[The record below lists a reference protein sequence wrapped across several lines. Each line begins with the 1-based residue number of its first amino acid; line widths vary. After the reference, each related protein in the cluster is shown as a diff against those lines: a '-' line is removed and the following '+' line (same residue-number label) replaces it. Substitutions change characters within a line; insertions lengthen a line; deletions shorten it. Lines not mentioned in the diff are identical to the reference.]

1 MQGACWSS
9 RPEESQCG
17 LCGLLPPMGSGTG
30 QSQCRA
36 GQMQVVLEVEEAVGR
51 RKQRESAILVLLAPG
66 DTRMGICI

>member
-1 MQGACWSS
+1 
-9 RPEESQCG
+9 
-17 LCGLLPPMGSGTG
+17 MGSGTG